1 LRDKFK
7 KLKLENFNPL
17 SFCSWGLKPSCS
29 YCHFF
34 APFMQFN
41 GNLSLTAVSNLPNF
55 EKIKYFL
62 FDLKKRASPKDRTFN
77 CYLSF

>member
-1 LRDKFK
+1 
-7 KLKLENFNPL
+7 
-17 SFCSWGLKPSCS
+17 LKPSCS

-41 GNLSLTAVSNLPNF
+41 GNLSFVAVSNLPNF

-62 FDLKKRASPKDRTFN
+62 LDFEKESKP
-77 CYLSF
+77 